1 MDPLP
6 FLFRFISSGKVD
18 EVIFNDSIFS
28 SNFHRDKVTFLD
40 QRPDR
45 SLIHCPESAQN
56 QPSNGAGCDPTRRG
70 GECSASG
77 KPGRSE
83 HRPGGTTGG
92 RRVRRLCRGTRGSTG
107 VIHPAGRP
115 AKPEGRRF
123 TAGKRLRRTRR
134 VRGASDEP
142 RSGEG
147 FPRHPPSGFGA
158 GGLGGLGGRRGE
170 MRHDPETH

>member
-18 EVIFNDSIFS
+18 EIIFNDSIFS

-40 QRPDR
+40 QRSDR

-77 KPGRSE
+77 KPGQPTKSATRNDRLAEGAAALPWHPRIAGSD
-83 HRPGGTTGG
+83 PT
-92 RRVRRLCRGTRGSTG
+92 RR
-107 VIHPAGRP
+107 PAGEVGG
-115 AKPEGRRF
+115 PEVPRRK
-123 TAGKRLRRTRR
+123 TLAEEPKAPGCERRTAKR
-134 VRGASDEP
+134 
-142 RSGEG
+142 
-147 FPRHPPSGFGA
+147 
-158 GGLGGLGGRRGE
+158 
-170 MRHDPETH
+170 